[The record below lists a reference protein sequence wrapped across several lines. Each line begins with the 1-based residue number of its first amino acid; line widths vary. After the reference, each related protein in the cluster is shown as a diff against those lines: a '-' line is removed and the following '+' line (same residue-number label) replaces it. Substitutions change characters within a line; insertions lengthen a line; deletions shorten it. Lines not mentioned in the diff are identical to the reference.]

1 MLNGNDS
8 LLTEN
13 MKITVTALLLSAAA
27 ATPAYAADTMTTSAP
42 ASEIS
47 GGERRAS
54 APAPRA
60 EEAETLFY
68 APGKNSPDE
77 SARERL
83 QAWAQRMAGK
93 PGLRVEITGHA
104 DERLPTLRART
115 IYGDNLG
122 ISNARAKEAAA
133 ALRAQAG
140 FAEVPISLAGK
151 GDTEPKVSCSRKTT
165 AKAYVDC
172 LAPNRRVEIRGRY
185 DNESVAV
192 IAAAPAPAAEP
203 AVETKSEAAT
213 ETLTDNGFYAAIDLG
228 KVSYSGTAS
237 NYDGNELPN
246 PLMVRIGGGYRFTR
260 HLGVEAGYALVG
272 ESAIKSTP
280 AANVTESLKSTTLQ
294 LAAVGTYPINEAFG
308 VFGKLGLSYTKLDYN
323 YADTGI
329 NGSGSGSKVNP
340 MYGLGVQ
347 YNINKRHGIRAQY
360 ENFGKTGLSAT
371 YSDGTTA
378 TMDIGT
384 TVISAGWVY
393 NY

>member
-1 MLNGNDS
+1 
-8 LLTEN
+8 
-13 MKITVTALLLSAAA
+13 MKTTVTALLLSAAA
-27 ATPAYAADTMTTSAP
+27 ATSAYAADTMITSAP

-60 EEAETLFY
+60 EESETLFY

-93 PGLRVEITGHA
+93 PGLHVEITGHA
-104 DERLPTLRART
+104 DERLLTQRGRS

-122 ISNARAKEAAA
+122 ISNARAKEVEAN
-133 ALRAQAG
+133 LRAQAG
-140 FAEVPISLAGK
+140 FAEVPISFTGK

-165 AKAYVDC
+165 AKAYMDC

-185 DNESVAV
+185 DNEPVAV
-192 IAAAPAPAAEP
+192 IEAAPAPAAKP
-203 AVETKSEAAT
+203 AVETKPEAAP
-213 ETLTDNGFYAAIDLG
+213 ETIANSGIYAAIDLG

-246 PLMVRIGGGYRFTR
+246 PLMVRIGGGYRFTQ

-280 AANVTESLKSTTLQ
+280 AANVTEGLKNTTLQ
-294 LAAVGTYPINEAFG
+294 LAAIGTYPITEAFG
-308 VFGKLGLSYTKLDYN
+308 AFGKLGLSYTKLDYN

-329 NGSGSGSKVNP
+329 KGSGSGSKANP

-347 YNINKRHGIRAQY
+347 YNINKRHSIRAQY
-360 ENFGKTGLSAT
+360 ENFGKTRLTAT
-371 YSDGTTA
+371 YTDGTTA

-384 TVISAGWVY
+384 TVISAGWMY